1 MMSCHSRGCGAAL
14 RAILAA
20 TLVLGP
26 LGAGAQGYEG
36 LYGDVPVAAG
46 SRGVIAELAIDAGG
60 GDDAAVF
67 GADCVGFVN
76 AAQPD
81 LTLTLEGPVIG
92 LRAEAYSAADTTLV
106 LLAPDGTALCNDDTD
121 TLNPAIE
128 IAKAAAGQYALWVGV
143 IEPTIAASDLV
154 ISAGAAGGGGGIA
167 APSAPATPAP
177 LPRTDR
183 TLAIEAAPG
192 SAAEARA
199 RSIVAAL
206 EETRLIYSDE
216 AGEEILFSTSRPVGA
231 TGSGGAVRLEF
242 PDFAAE
248 MAGVR
253 ADFGTVV
260 LDLTD
265 KGDGTTAWS
274 LTPGSGIVLS
284 EAGRQLGDVV
294 WSSARI
300 GGLHLDA
307 FDAMIGYDIELR
319 EVALRFVDEPDTLG
333 IGQVRLELRSDKRAD
348 GLYDTR
354 GGLVLQRIALSS
366 TEGRFTIA
374 RAGVEGTSSGTDMAG
389 MQTLNEAL
397 ESGLDPEGDPAQML
411 ATLLPALLSITWGD
425 SDTRFYIEGIDGI
438 DADGTPFRLGRA
450 ETTVG
455 FGAMGDLAEIRL
467 GFSLGGLDFED
478 PTLPPSLRQGDLDI
492 AFALENLPL
501 REMVA
506 SVVGLDPMNPDHQGQ
521 IGQIMLGAVMAS
533 NPAIRIDRLDLDTP
547 GFGMTTKGRLGMAGM
562 FAPEGRFAV
571 RLRGLERLI
580 ADAQTGA
587 LGPGVDQDTVAGL
600 VFLQGL
606 GKPAPEGPAGTLVY
620 DIEITPDMAM
630 FINGFDVSQMAQ

>member
-1 MMSCHSRGCGAAL
+1 MSSHFRGRSAAL
-14 RAILAA
+14 RATLATA
-20 TLVLGP
+20 LALVP
-26 LGAGAQGYEG
+26 LGLGAQGYEG

-46 SRGVIAELAIDAGG
+46 SRGVIAEVAIDAGG
-60 GDDAAVF
+60 GDSAAVF
-67 GADCVGFVN
+67 GPDCVGFVN
-76 AAQPD
+76 AVQPD

-92 LRAEAYSAADTTLV
+92 LRAEAYSAVDTTLV
-106 LLAPDGTALCNDDTD
+106 IVAPDGTALCNDDTD

-128 IAKAAAGQYALWVGV
+128 IAKAAPGQYALWIGV
-143 IEPTIAASDLV
+143 IEPTVAASDLV

-167 APSAPATPAP
+167 APSAPAAPAAPP
-177 LPRTDR
+177 LSDR
-183 TLAIEAAPG
+183 TLAFEAAPG

-199 RSIVAAL
+199 RAIVAAI

-216 AGEEILFSTSRPVGA
+216 AGEEIVLSTSRPVGA
-231 TGSGGAVRLEF
+231 TESGGAVRLEF

-260 LDLTD
+260 LDLTENA
-265 KGDGTTAWS
+265 DGTTAWS
-274 LTPGSGIVLS
+274 LTPGARVVLS
-284 EAGRQLGDVV
+284 EGGRQLGDLV

-307 FDAMIGYDIELR
+307 FDAMIGYDIDMR
-319 EVALRFVDEPDTLG
+319 DVALRFVDEPDTLG
-333 IGQVRLELRSDKRAD
+333 IGQIRLELDSDKRSD
-348 GLYDTR
+348 GLYDAR
-354 GGLVLQRIALSS
+354 GGLVLQRIAIES

-389 MQTLNEAL
+389 MQALNEAI
-397 ESGLDPEGDPAQML
+397 ESGLDPEGDPGEML

-425 SDTRFYIEGIDGI
+425 SDTKFYVEGIDGI

-450 ETTVG
+450 EMAVG

-467 GFSLGGLDFED
+467 GLALGGLDFDD
-478 PTLPPSLRQGDLDI
+478 PTLPPSLRRGDLDI

-501 REMVA
+501 REMMA
-506 SVVGLDPMNPDHQGQ
+506 AVVGLDPMNPDHQGQ

-533 NPAIRIDRLDLDTP
+533 NPAIRIDRLDLSTP
-547 GFGMTTKGRLGMAGM
+547 GFGITTKGRLGMAGM
-562 FAPEGRFAV
+562 FAPEGRFEM
-571 RLRGLERLI
+571 RLRGIDTLI

-587 LGPGVDQDTVAGL
+587 LGPGVDRDMVAGL
-600 VFLQGL
+600 IFLQGL
-606 GKPAPEGPAGTLVY
+606 GKPAPDGPAGTLVY

-630 FINGFDVSQMAQ
+630 FVNGIDVSQIAQ